1 MLCDELCFRLAK
13 GGRLMVTKGFLGSPK
28 EVFMAIFESVEQA
41 ENAAREAMALGVH
54 EQHTTILSPQ
64 DSDELDKVEQ
74 GGLRMV
80 FRKALGLEELTAES
94 AYATAL
100 ENGQFVLVLDVPES
114 EEQLRADIEAL
125 LVKHNSE
132 TIHYF
137 GNLVYKEVAETT
149 LNNEPLI

>member
-1 MLCDELCFRLAK
+1 MIH
-13 GGRLMVTKGFLGSPK
+13 KGFLGSPK
-28 EVFMAIFESVEQA
+28 EVFMAIFENGEQTQA
-41 ENAAREAMALGVH
+41 VANEAMALGV
-54 EQHTTILSPQ
+54 QNQNITILSPQ

-100 ENGQFVLVLDVPES
+100 ENGKFVLVLDVPES
-114 EEQLRADIEAL
+114 EEHLRADIEAL